1 MSCLRD
7 NLLRVF
13 WIVNRCIQPSP
24 AMYLDSDGGEL
35 RCAESGRIQRAGWF
49 HNCTQDLETY
59 TLEHV

>member
-1 MSCLRD
+1 
-7 NLLRVF
+7 
-13 WIVNRCIQPSP
+13 
-24 AMYLDSDGGEL
+24 MYLDSDGGEL